1 MKRICSLVLSGLLA
15 VSALTGCQSGGASPS
30 GAQPAPSQTGEEK
43 DAVVIVMN
51 MESEPEAG
59 FDPAYG
65 ARPLRRQISALLED
79 PAADAILTGRAAPGD
94 RLIATACGGEIVLE
108 KE

>member
-1 MKRICSLVLSGLLA
+1 MAER
-15 VSALTGCQSGGASPS
+15 
-30 GAQPAPSQTGEEK
+30 
-43 DAVVIVMN
+43 
-51 MESEPEAG
+51 G

>member
-15 VSALTGCQSGGASPS
+15 VSALTGCRGGGASPS
-30 GAQPAPSQTGEEK
+30 AAQPAPSQTGEEK

-59 FDPAYG
+59 YDPAYG
-65 ARPLRRQISALLED
+65 
-79 PAADAILTGRAAPGD
+79 
-94 RLIATACGGEIVLE
+94 GGAG
-108 KE
+108 